1 MKYKRVHIVIREDL
15 YKALWDYIKKK
26 YDIPVK
32 KFSLVVNEAL
42 KEYLKNRGIEVKS
55 GE

>member
-1 MKYKRVHIVIREDL
+1 MGYKRVHIIVREDL

-26 YDIPVK
+26 YDVPIK

-42 KEYLKNRGIEVKS
+42 EEYLRNRGIEVGS

>member
-1 MKYKRVHIVIREDL
+1 MGYKRVHIIVREDL
-15 YKALWDYIKKK
+15 YKALWNYIKKK
-26 YDIPVK
+26 YDVPIK

-42 KEYLKNRGIEVKS
+42 EKYLRDQGIEVKS